1 MRFGTDGVRGVAN
14 AELTPSFV
22 LDLGRSAARVLG
34 ADRVFVGR
42 DTRRS
47 GPLLESALAA
57 GLAAEGVDVV
67 LGGMLPTPA
76 IAHLA
81 AVDGTA
87 AAAITASHNPFAD
100 NGVKVFAVG
109 GRKLADDVE
118 RRIEAELAALGRPD
132 RRGAEVGSITTA
144 TDAADRYVDHIVSLF
159 GPDGLGD
166 VALVLDCAN
175 GAMSDVAPRAFAR
188 LGARPTVIHA
198 DPDGVNINAGCGATA
213 PAALAAA
220 VVAAGAEMGLAF
232 DGDGDRLIAVDHTG
246 RVVDGDQI
254 IALLAVE
261 LRDRGRLAADTVV
274 VTVMSNLG
282 FHRAMAAA
290 GIAVVTTAVGDRYVL
305 EALDRDGLSLG
316 GEQSGHLIV
325 RELATTG
332 DGLLAGLLLVDLVRR
347 RGRPLAELAAAAM
360 TVYPQ
365 LLVNVE
371 VAERHPD
378 IATEI
383 AAEIAAVE
391 AALGDDGRVLVRPSG
406 TEPLVRVMVEALDP
420 GAARAAVDRLVTA
433 VELACHRA

>member
-34 ADRVFVGR
+34 ADRVIVGR

-47 GPLLESALAA
+47 GPLLEAALAA

-76 IAHLA
+76 IAYLA
-81 AVDGTA
+81 AHDGCA
-87 AAAITASHNPFAD
+87 AAAITASHNPFVD

-109 GRKLADDVE
+109 GRKLADEIE
-118 RRIEAELAALGRPD
+118 RRIEAELSALTAPQPV
-132 RRGAEVGSITTA
+132 GAEVGSITSA
-144 TDAADRYVDHIVSLF
+144 TDAAARYIDHIVSLF
-159 GPDGLGD
+159 EPDGFR
-166 VALVLDCAN
+166 ATSLVVDCAN
-175 GAMSDVAPRAFAR
+175 GAMSEVAPAALAR

-198 DPDGVNINAGCGATA
+198 APDGLNINAGCGATS

-220 VVAAGAEMGLAF
+220 VVASGAEMGLAF

-261 LRDRGRLAADTVV
+261 LRDQGRLAADTVV

-282 FHRAMAAA
+282 FHRAMAVA
-290 GIAVVTTAVGDRYVL
+290 GIEVVTTAVGDRYVL
-305 EALDRDGLSLG
+305 EALERDGLSLG

-325 RELATTG
+325 RDLATTG
-332 DGLLAGLLLVDLVRR
+332 DGLLAGLLLIDLVHR
-347 RGRPLAELAAAAM
+347 RGRPLAELAAEAM

-365 LLVNVE
+365 LLVNIE

-378 IATEI
+378 IAAGI
-383 AAEIAAVE
+383 ATEIAAVE
-391 AALGDDGRVLVRPSG
+391 AELGAEGRVLVRASG

-420 GAARAAVDRLVTA
+420 DMARSAVDRLVAA
-433 VELACHRA
+433 VHRICG